1 MIISKGENIT
11 AMNSKNRLW
20 LILIILM
27 LIIGAFFIIYHQNQ
41 SSLPPTISLSEEE
54 WNFGK
59 IKEDERPEH
68 IFKIKNNGGQELV
81 IDRVRAACG
90 CTATM
95 LSEENI
101 QPGKEAELKVTFIP
115 TGYKGLVTKSIYIE
129 SNDPERPKVNLSV
142 SADVEPI
149 PAPQASFS
157 TSQWEIGLIS
167 QGDKPTFTFL
177 IENKGEL
184 DLIIEKIDV
193 AEYITYNYDLPLTI
207 ASGGKGEII
216 FTYDSTGHELG
227 AIRESIRIYCNDP
240 RRKAFSLRIDGYIQ
254 EKSAPALSIS
264 PVEISFNSGE
274 SSSEEVIKK
283 VSLTNQG
290 NQAVNITSVN
300 TSADYFIPLK
310 SDLTIMPGEKV
321 EIPIIILKDKL
332 SSTPEEGEEEFLYL
346 TVALPISLNNFGE
359 NE

>member
-1 MIISKGENIT
+1 MT

-20 LILIILM
+20 LILIVVILI
-27 LIIGAFFIIYHQNQ
+27 LGAFFIIYNQNQ
-41 SSLPPTISLSEEE
+41 SSLPPTISLSEEK
-54 WNFGK
+54 WDFGK
-59 IKEDERPEH
+59 IKEDEKPEH

-81 IDRVRAACG
+81 INRVRAACG

-101 QPGKEAELKVTFIP
+101 QPGKEAELKVTFNA

-129 SNDPERPKVNLSV
+129 SNDPERPKVTLSV
-142 SADVEPI
+142 SVDVEPI
-149 PAPQASFS
+149 PAPQANFS
-157 TSQWEIGLIS
+157 TSQWEMGLIS

-207 ASGGKGEII
+207 APGGKEEII

-227 AIRESIRIYCNDP
+227 AIRESIRVYCNDP
-240 RRKAFSLRIDGYIQ
+240 RRKAFSVRIDGYIQ
-254 EKSAPALSIS
+254 EKSAPSLNIS
-264 PVEISFNSGE
+264 PVGISFNSGE
-274 SSSEEVIKK
+274 SSSEEAIKK

-290 NQAVNITSVN
+290 NQVVNITAVN
-300 TSADYFIPLK
+300 TSVDYFIPLK
-310 SDLTIMPGEKV
+310 SELTIAPGEKV
-321 EIPIIILKDKL
+321 EIPIIIIKDKL
-332 SSTPEEGEEEFLYL
+332 SSSPSEEGEKEFLYL
-346 TVALPISLNNFGE
+346 TVALPISLNNFDE
-359 NE
+359 NK